1 MSGGHAR
8 VAEVLIRYL
17 FNSTLTPDQSNIFEF
32 NLRRFPPVSSKYTS
46 IENFLLLPLLKRRF
60 MKLTENP
67 EALSEKL
74 DREVLVRRITER
86 IRQSLELE
94 EILTCTVGEVRDLL
108 KTDRIMIYRFSAD
121 GSGEVVAESI
131 NSNRLP
137 SLKGLNFP
145 ADDIPPHARE
155 MYVSQRQR
163 TIVDVNSA
171 TIVLSPL
178 DEAAT
183 GQPLASEELYH
194 RSIAPCH
201 RAYLMAMGVQSSVV
215 VPILHRRSGLTN
227 SKTDIWDSPEWL
239 TRSDRENS
247 SQTHIELWGL
257 LVSHHSTS
265 RNIYQAELEVVQL
278 VADQLSIA
286 IAHSIH
292 LQQTRSQAALEAT
305 VSRITTLLYGQ
316 SQIQLQQALEATVT
330 ALQGCGGRLYIN
342 APNIAEKL
350 STPKIDRQV
359 QIATKNQ
366 MTTAVYTADS
376 AFELFATGEQP
387 ILPDWEKARAIE
399 AHPLWQQLL
408 TKGLT
413 NTADISQLPT
423 GSPFP
428 VWVVTDLYKEPL
440 FRVLVPAFKATKIRG
455 LLVIPLQYQQQLI
468 GCLTI
473 FRTEIDTE
481 KMWAGRFDSSVKQML
496 PRQSFEVWREI
507 KKDQSPQWN
516 WDEIEQ
522 AKAIGSQF
530 CSAIQQYVL
539 HQEVQALNA
548 NLERQV
554 QERTAQLQKSLDF
567 AKVLTRVRDQIRSTL
582 DLKTILQTIVRE
594 VRVLLD
600 TDRTVIYKFAEE
612 KQGEV
617 VVEDVRGQWQSILG
631 VKSPEGCFSEG
642 SLCFY
647 RAGKVRAINDI
658 YTSDLTPCHRD
669 FLSSLQ
675 VRGSVIVPIGQNSQ
689 FWGLLIV
696 HECSGP
702 RVWQTAEQELLQN
715 LADEAAI
722 AIHQAEL
729 YQASLNAAASELFK
743 AEQLAKTLA
752 QLQNTQAQLIQT
764 EKMSSLGQLVAGVAH
779 EINNPVNFIYGNLSH
794 ANEYS
799 KDLLCLVELY
809 RQHTPNPNPEISE
822 CEEAIDLEFLAE
834 DLPKILDSMKVGVE
848 RIRQLVISLRNF
860 SRLDRAEKDCVDI
873 HEGIDSTLLIL
884 QHRIKA
890 TADRKAIE
898 IIKEYGNLPLVNCY
912 VSSLNQVFM
921 NLVGNAVD
929 AIEMPKIERGTS
941 LLGLKPSVSAI
952 NLSSQSSAVDSEKF
966 NQTNECLIP
975 DFLSPCIR
983 IRTQLIDEK
992 TVEICIAD
1000 NGHGISK
1007 ELISYIFNPFFTTK
1021 PVGRGTGLGLSISY
1035 QIIVEKHKGILKCVS
1050 LPGQGTEFRIEIPV
1064 N

>member
-1 MSGGHAR
+1 
-8 VAEVLIRYL
+8 
-17 FNSTLTPDQSNIFEF
+17 
-32 NLRRFPPVSSKYTS
+32 
-46 IENFLLLPLLKRRF
+46 

-67 EALSEKL
+67 EGLYEKL

-94 EILTCTVGEVRDLL
+94 EILTCTVGEVRDYL

-155 MYVSQRQR
+155 IYVSQRQR

-183 GQPLASEELYH
+183 GQPLANDELHY
-194 RSIAPCH
+194 RSLAPCH

-265 RNIYQAELEVVQL
+265 RNIYQTELEVVQL

-286 IAHSIH
+286 IAHSIL
-292 LQQTRSQAALEAT
+292 LQQTRSQATLEAT
-305 VSRITTLLYGQ
+305 VSHIATLLYGQ
-316 SQIQLQQALEATVT
+316 SKIQLQQALEATVT
-330 ALQGCGGRLYIN
+330 AMEGCGGRLYIN
-342 APNIAEKL
+342 APNINAEKL
-350 STPKIDRQV
+350 STPKIDRLV
-359 QIATKNQ
+359 QIATNNQ
-366 MTTAVYTADS
+366 MTTAVSTADS

-413 NTADISQLPT
+413 NTADISQFPT

-440 FRVLVPAFKATKIRG
+440 FRVLVPAFKYTKIRG
-455 LLVIPLQYQQQLI
+455 LLVIPLHYQQQLI

-473 FRTEIDTE
+473 FRNEIDTE
-481 KMWAGRFDSSVKQML
+481 KMWAGRFDTSVQQML

-507 KKDQSPQWN
+507 KKGQSPQWN

-522 AKAIGSQF
+522 AKAIGRQF

-554 QERTAQLQKSLDF
+554 EERTAQLQKSLDF
-567 AKVLTRVRDQIRSTL
+567 AKVLTRVRDQIRSSL

-600 TDRTVIYKFAEE
+600 TDRTVIYQFAEE

-617 VVEDVRGQWQSILG
+617 VVEAVRGDWQSILG
-631 VKSPEGCFSEG
+631 VKSPEQCFPEG
-642 SLCFY
+642 SSCFY
-647 RAGKVRAINDI
+647 REGKVRAINDI
-658 YTSDLTPCHRD
+658 YSADLTPCHRE

-675 VRGSVIVPIGQNSQ
+675 VRGSVIVPIGASTQ

-696 HECSGP
+696 HECCGP

-729 YQASLNAAASELFK
+729 YQASLNAAAAELFK

-799 KDLLCLVELY
+799 RDLLCLVELY

-834 DLPKILDSMKVGVE
+834 DLPKILDSMKVGAE
-848 RIRQLVISLRNF
+848 RIRQLVVSLRNF
-860 SRLDRAEKDCVDI
+860 SRLDRAEKDQVDI

-929 AIEMPKIERGTS
+929 AIEMPKIERDTS

-966 NQTNECLIP
+966 NQTNESLIP